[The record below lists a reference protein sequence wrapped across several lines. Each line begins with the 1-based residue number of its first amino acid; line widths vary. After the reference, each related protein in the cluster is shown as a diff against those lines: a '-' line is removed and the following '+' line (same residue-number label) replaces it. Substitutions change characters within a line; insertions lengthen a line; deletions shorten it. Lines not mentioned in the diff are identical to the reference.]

1 MSNQNKIITERNN
14 TSLYDKNK
22 NAKIEEISQITKSY
36 KYVYTNTN
44 NTQKISNKV
53 KNKNITE
60 NSNHLAFN
68 NNMNK
73 MKYIPKNQILSL
85 GNITNQSPSKL
96 KCDVETNYSIN
107 KITNVK
113 FVNGSNKH
121 FSNMNYIRS
130 PDLQFISNKK
140 SEKII
145 NTERN
150 NNKIIKK
157 EFEEKCLCDQN
168 SNCICGKRR
177 YNRYDRQ
184 LFEERKRK
192 RKINLNQENNI
203 YSNHSKKIIK
213 NIKNNY
219 YDNENINY
227 NYNYNYNHNNIYGLN
242 STKNF
247 EKTRKFE
254 TSPGFFSDEDI
265 NSMVKS
271 KLQNTKHKSIR
282 YSSPNYFGNNR
293 NIKIS
298 KYYNQNYNTYDKI
311 DKYNNNSNQINNI
324 NNINICTCSKNNNYL
339 SKKRNHNFKSIS
351 ECSYRNINTNKN
363 QKINTNINV
372 YSYRNNDIINK
383 NLETNRK
390 YQYDI
395 KIHNINVNKKNRS
408 FSYENFRNNKI
419 IESNRYSSE
428 KYKRERITSF
438 DKRQLRIQN
447 AQNMQVIQDEK
458 IYQIIV
464 PIPPNKIE
472 NSCDIQISGSDKK
485 KYTMEEIN
493 EIIKRKKIET
503 KQYIN
508 EKEIL
513 NNNVKKEI
521 IVTNRKEK
529 IKIKP
534 NWNKTNKAIGAEQLS
549 FDFNKKVVPPK
560 KIEKKP
566 ELNVENF
573 EINISD
579 NGRQFRGEMLIENNS
594 LEYEKQEKDP
604 NSNLLLSPNT
614 KLYLNADYPKRN
626 WNNITRPISG
636 RPLSIESKNKKVL
649 LERSAEKLSIKG
661 NRPKND
667 WNISNNEK
675 KEININLY
683 QKKRPNLSKEKM
695 QPFVIK
701 GKEKNW
707 NFITRKE
714 NESKLTIKGI
724 EKKNEISE
732 NDDELIIINDDYNKI
747 ENNKNYKINFNIK
760 KVQENSEN
768 SEKSEDFEKDIFK
781 KNSEQKFDYKENIKE
796 MFNSPMEQKITIN
809 NIKGY
814 YPNGIE
820 VYQGKNGKEE
830 NSQTIIQENYK
841 IYHQY
846 KNLIIEPRTPE
857 KEITKYYY
865 REVITNI
872 PDDINNNENEKN
884 ENDIN
889 NLDNDLVD
897 SDNKEKTKSETNSPK
912 SQTRYR
918 YRENIET
925 SSPSRTNNIISIS
938 KTPSNQSKNFDNQND
953 EISNRDSRPL
963 SISNINNI
971 NNNNIDN
978 NYINVKINNENG
990 EEENNHYYQNQ
1001 NNQNQIQ
1008 QKINNN
1014 IENKNYYYKEKKE
1027 QQIPS
1032 IIEEDEGQKLNNNY
1046 IYNYN
1051 QKINDQS
1058 PKKYIYKIG
1067 KQNINLS
1074 KPYMN
1079 QIITN
1084 QQNNIEETTRYKNMN
1099 MNMNTNTLYSQ
1110 QKGNN
1115 NQIINQQK
1123 MTEIK
1128 YNNNNNYNN
1137 INNQE
1142 QQQPQI
1148 QNVIIQGRIVQ
1159 SQIFTHNQETQENQE
1174 YMNSNQHQN
1183 NEINNINIYKS
1194 EIINKDYLNNI
1205 DDHNNLNSA
1214 YFQQQ
1219 QNDLSQS
1226 QEIPS
1231 SSIPQNGNKNKN
1243 KYTNLIQEY
1252 SNHLKTNPIDNYNNF
1267 ATNKYNIIPMSAGRY
1282 GNIILNNS
1290 IKTSKNFY
1298 TNRISQTNVES
1309 NNNNINVQNLDMN
1322 NPSSYSFGVETSIV
1336 NKNYKTSH
1344 P

>member
-1 MSNQNKIITERNN
+1 
-14 TSLYDKNK
+14 
-22 NAKIEEISQITKSY
+22 
-36 KYVYTNTN
+36 
-44 NTQKISNKV
+44 
-53 KNKNITE
+53 
-60 NSNHLAFN
+60 
-68 NNMNK
+68 MNK

-242 STKNF
+242 STQNF

-298 KYYNQNYNTYDKI
+298 KYYNQNYNTYDRI

-324 NNINICTCSKNNNYL
+324 NNNINICTCSKNDNYL
-339 SKKRNHNFKSIS
+339 TKKRNHNFKSIS

-363 QKINTNINV
+363 QKINTNTNINV
-372 YSYRNNDIINK
+372 YSYRINDIINK

-472 NSCDIQISGSDKK
+472 NSCDIQISGNDKK

-573 EINISD
+573 AINISD

-661 NRPKND
+661 NKPKND
-667 WNISNNEK
+667 WNMSNNEK

-707 NFITRKE
+707 NFITRK
-714 NESKLTIKGI
+714 
-724 EKKNEISE
+724 
-732 NDDELIIINDDYNKI
+732 
-747 ENNKNYKINFNIK
+747 
-760 KVQENSEN
+760 
-768 SEKSEDFEKDIFK
+768 
-781 KNSEQKFDYKENIKE
+781 
-796 MFNSPMEQKITIN
+796 
-809 NIKGY
+809 
-814 YPNGIE
+814 
-820 VYQGKNGKEE
+820 
-830 NSQTIIQENYK
+830 
-841 IYHQY
+841 
-846 KNLIIEPRTPE
+846 
-857 KEITKYYY
+857 
-865 REVITNI
+865 
-872 PDDINNNENEKN
+872 
-884 ENDIN
+884 
-889 NLDNDLVD
+889 
-897 SDNKEKTKSETNSPK
+897 
-912 SQTRYR
+912 
-918 YRENIET
+918 
-925 SSPSRTNNIISIS
+925 
-938 KTPSNQSKNFDNQND
+938 
-953 EISNRDSRPL
+953 
-963 SISNINNI
+963 
-971 NNNNIDN
+971 
-978 NYINVKINNENG
+978 
-990 EEENNHYYQNQ
+990 
-1001 NNQNQIQ
+1001 
-1008 QKINNN
+1008 
-1014 IENKNYYYKEKKE
+1014 
-1027 QQIPS
+1027 
-1032 IIEEDEGQKLNNNY
+1032 
-1046 IYNYN
+1046 
-1051 QKINDQS
+1051 
-1058 PKKYIYKIG
+1058 
-1067 KQNINLS
+1067 
-1074 KPYMN
+1074 
-1079 QIITN
+1079 
-1084 QQNNIEETTRYKNMN
+1084 
-1099 MNMNTNTLYSQ
+1099 
-1110 QKGNN
+1110 
-1115 NQIINQQK
+1115 
-1123 MTEIK
+1123 
-1128 YNNNNNYNN
+1128 
-1137 INNQE
+1137 
-1142 QQQPQI
+1142 
-1148 QNVIIQGRIVQ
+1148 
-1159 SQIFTHNQETQENQE
+1159 
-1174 YMNSNQHQN
+1174 
-1183 NEINNINIYKS
+1183 
-1194 EIINKDYLNNI
+1194 
-1205 DDHNNLNSA
+1205 
-1214 YFQQQ
+1214 
-1219 QNDLSQS
+1219 
-1226 QEIPS
+1226 
-1231 SSIPQNGNKNKN
+1231 
-1243 KYTNLIQEY
+1243 
-1252 SNHLKTNPIDNYNNF
+1252 
-1267 ATNKYNIIPMSAGRY
+1267 
-1282 GNIILNNS
+1282 
-1290 IKTSKNFY
+1290 
-1298 TNRISQTNVES
+1298 
-1309 NNNNINVQNLDMN
+1309 
-1322 NPSSYSFGVETSIV
+1322 
-1336 NKNYKTSH
+1336 
-1344 P
+1344 